1 MLLSFF
7 FCLLSL
13 VSKQHEHLT
22 NYLFTRQSLMQQTKY
37 KRNSSFY
44 DLIIFVVH
52 DAVCVDN
59 EHPQL
64 CTSIYWC

>member
-1 MLLSFF
+1 
-7 FCLLSL
+7 
-13 VSKQHEHLT
+13 
-22 NYLFTRQSLMQQTKY
+22 MQQTKY